1 MDNYIIVCPNPNCG
15 CKLRLPAGRGRI
27 SATCPQCKTVFLF
40 NSNIGRIETGKPPAK
55 PKAAP
60 VKKPAPPAKP
70 PAPPVKHPVGG
81 GTQQAGSMRDI
92 ALFFY
97 SENVGT
103 ALRKASKFLLKNT
116 PIKIIVDGKLAGEMV
131 DHKPTVIR
139 VSDAEHSLCL
149 AISGIPAAVALN
161 AKLSGLAAKIPAG
174 REDCIVYIEKIG
186 ATEFYPRVGY
196 RQDSFLDGLKAYFK
210 KLSSGHAL
218 QERIHL
224 AENRNDCVYLTF
236 EDDGFR
242 LEWDVGNP
250 KGFQQWSTGRN
261 GEKISY
267 AQLGL
272 QPPAARPGG
281 YWQFVNFEISNV
293 IDESEDLQCLPGGK
307 ITERRMHSL
316 V

>member
-1 MDNYIIVCPNPNCG
+1 MNDYIILCPNPSCG

-27 SATCPQCKTVFLF
+27 SATCPKCKTVFLF
-40 NSNIGRIETGKPPAK
+40 NSNVGLIDHGKP
-55 PKAAP
+55 P
-60 VKKPAPPAKP
+60 VKKPAPPTPYQAPPMKK
-70 PAPPVKHPVGG
+70 PAPPVKKPVSSA
-81 GTQQAGSMRDI
+81 QQTGFMRDI

-103 ALRKASKFLLKNT
+103 KLRKASSFLLKNT

-139 VSDAEHSLCL
+139 VSGDEHWLCL

-174 REDCIVYIEKIG
+174 HADCLVYIEKIG
-186 ATEFYPRVGY
+186 PTEFYPRVGY

-210 KLSSGHAL
+210 KLSAGQAL
-218 QERIHL
+218 QDRIRL
-224 AENRNDCVYLTF
+224 KENRNNCVYLTF

-242 LEWDVGNP
+242 LEWDVANP

-281 YWQFVNFEISNV
+281 YWQFVNFEVSGV
-293 IDESEDLQCLPGGK
+293 IDESDNLTCLPGGK
-307 ITERRMHSL
+307 ITERSMHSL